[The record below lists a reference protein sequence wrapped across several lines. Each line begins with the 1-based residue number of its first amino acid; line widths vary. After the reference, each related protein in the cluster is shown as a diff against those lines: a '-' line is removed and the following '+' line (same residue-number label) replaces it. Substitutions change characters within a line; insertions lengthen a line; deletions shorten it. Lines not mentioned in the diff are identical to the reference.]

1 MIIDAHAHLCPKPYG
16 SVEHYLSQLDLSGIK
31 QGLVCPGGMV
41 DVRRLGEFTS
51 GRRQADPI
59 PCNDYIQQAVLAHP
73 GLAAVACL
81 DPRLPHAP
89 EALEEWVSR
98 GFRGLLV
105 SPLVHPFSFLDECVA
120 ALAALCGERDIPLVS
135 HTGFR
140 PGVTPGDFIQLA
152 RRFPRTCFLLEH
164 MGGLQADMDVVDAAA
179 SLDNLFLETSLGTF
193 LRLQET
199 VKKTGASKI
208 VFGSEFPMSHPGL
221 ELKKICLLPVSEAE
235 RDLILGA
242 NVQRLF
248 HLH

>member
-1 MIIDAHAHLCPKPYG
+1 MG
-16 SVEHYLSQLDLSGIK
+16 V
-31 QGLVCPGGMV
+31 
-41 DVRRLGEFTS
+41 
-51 GRRQADPI
+51 
-59 PCNDYIQQAVLAHP
+59 P
-73 GLAAVACL
+73 GLPGPAREP
-81 DPRLPHAP
+81 PRPPVLVPG
-89 EALEEWVSR
+89 R
-98 GFRGLLV
+98 G
-105 SPLVHPFSFLDECVA
+105 PA
-120 ALAALCGERDIPLVS
+120 ALASLCGERDIPLVA

-164 MGGLQADMDVVDAAA
+164 MGGPQADMDVVDAAA

-193 LRLQET
+193 MHLQET

-208 VFGSEFPMSHPGL
+208 VFGSEFPMSHPGMEL
-221 ELKKICLLPVSEAE
+221 EKIRLLPVSEAE